1 MFHPVRHASSSSLFM
16 SEDNTNI
23 VPVDK
28 ENIQNAVAVT
38 GGFIGFVLAGP
49 LGGVFLAAITNY
61 AVKKDTDTGEALRLV
76 LTLYFKLQNLF
87 LKL

>member
-1 MFHPVRHASSSSLFM
+1 MPKKKQRQPRRAKGVSVASSTGAF
-16 SEDNTNI
+16 
-23 VPVDK
+23 
-28 ENIQNAVAVT
+28 NALKSAGINT

-76 LTLYFKLQNLF
+76 LTLYFKLQILF